1 MSHSILTYCL
11 LVYLLGAIPFG
22 DIFARLF
29 RHGTVFKDGTWTTK
43 PSGDVFELLGM
54 KLGIV
59 VTALDIL
66 KGWIAMSPLLNRFI
80 QPSDDAYALVVCLG
94 GILVVIG
101 HCHSV
106 FLGFKGGKGL
116 APTAGV
122 LFTIL
127 PIPAFIAFLVWA
139 SLSFWGLSIRPG
151 AVSAAG
157 AMPVVSIPYIWFFA
171 PDKLVYLYVVGALS
185 ICTMWEYRTSLL
197 SYMGLGPS
205 CPPPPSPASPA
216 EPVEPTEPKS

>member
-1 MSHSILTYCL
+1 MSQPILSYFL
-11 LVYLLGAIPFG
+11 IVYLIGSIPLG
-22 DIFARLF
+22 DIFARIF
-29 RHGTVFKDGTWTTK
+29 RKGSVFNKGEWTTK
-43 PSGDVFELLGM
+43 PSGDVFELLGI
-54 KLGIV
+54 KLGIL
-59 VTALDIL
+59 VTILDIL
-66 KGWIAMSPLLNRFI
+66 KGWLAISPLLNYFA
-80 QPSDDAYALVVCLG
+80 QPSHDAYPLILCMG

-101 HCHSV
+101 HCHSI
-106 FLGFKGGKGL
+106 FLGFRGGKGL

-127 PIPAFIAFLVWA
+127 PIPAFITFLVWA
-139 SLSFWGLSIRPG
+139 GLSFWGLSVRPG

-171 PDKLVYLYVVGALS
+171 PEKLVYLYVVGALS

-205 CPPPPSPASPA
+205 CPPPP
-216 EPVEPTEPKS
+216 PVAPTTTPES